1 MHTRYLFASVQTNLL
16 ALRFAHLQFI
26 VGYFK
31 GTQNS
36 NHNSSL
42 AYSDRS
48 TGHNSCRRTSSDA
61 DSRYFHGGHKDPV
74 SEHDEDDGDDAMEYI
89 VENHANV
96 IDAIKNAK
104 TIVQKPTGIV
114 VHMHKRDILFSTF
127 CGMQHEWN
135 MWPSK
140 ITVAHDI
147 DTFKETVIHPIG
159 RHIYVFY
166 VIGGS
171 ISNVQQID
179 WEAPAVVDVLV
190 PDDVKSF
197 AAALFCLL
205 NDEIYC
211 FTRTEQNSYYK

>member
-1 MHTRYLFASVQTNLL
+1 
-16 ALRFAHLQFI
+16 
-26 VGYFK
+26 
-31 GTQNS
+31 
-36 NHNSSL
+36 
-42 AYSDRS
+42 
-48 TGHNSCRRTSSDA
+48 
-61 DSRYFHGGHKDPV
+61 
-74 SEHDEDDGDDAMEYI
+74 MEYI
-89 VENHANV
+89 DENQVNV

-104 TIVQKPTGIV
+104 AIIQKPTGIV

-135 MWPSK
+135 MWPAK

-166 VIGGS
+166 MIGGR